1 MVSYLLRLTGAVA
14 VQINVTDVPG
24 RTVQQVGLARAAVD
38 WAVDLGLT
46 GPPLQSQHGGD
57 DEEQDHH
64 QDADEHQAEE
74 AHLVHHAGVP
84 AVPESR
90 GRQYLKVDTPGL
102 DLLGVSPG
110 LGDGAGDVGS
120 VVLQGRGVGDGL
132 GDGHQVGV
140 LLQLRPDL
148 GLGVEPGG
156 GVDAPGDGGAG
167 PGRGDPA
174 DQLGQISLAQ
184 LD

>member
-64 QDADEHQAEE
+64 QAHEQQEH
-74 AHLVHHAGVP
+74 
-84 AVPESR
+84 
-90 GRQYLKVDTPGL
+90 
-102 DLLGVSPG
+102 
-110 LGDGAGDVGS
+110 DG
-120 VVLQGRGVGDGL
+120 Q
-132 GDGHQVGV
+132 HEQ
-140 LLQLRPDL
+140 Q
-148 GLGVEPGG
+148 E
-156 GVDAPGDGGAG
+156 
-167 PGRGDPA
+167 
-174 DQLGQISLAQ
+174 QHGQHRKHE
-184 LD
+184 